1 MIKRLFLLT
10 TLGVLLSGC
19 FMVPMAFVGPAVS
32 GFSTASIAQSA
43 LTTGASYMVK
53 KNTGKT
59 ISEHAYEAIGGDIS
73 VIKQSYFP
81 DNNVTT
87 LILPESKPIQ

>member
-1 MIKRLFLLT
+1 MIKRLLLLA

-43 LTTGASYMVK
+43 VTSGASYMIK

-59 ISEHAYEAIGGDIS
+59 ITEHALDALSPDI
-73 VIKQSYFP
+73 IKQSYFP
-81 DNNVTT
+81 ETNVTK